1 MGSILRMAL
10 TSTETVAAVIPG
22 TSEITKNSLSVFER
36 EKKLLQNVILHLFCI

>member
-22 TSEITKNSLSVFER
+22 TSEITKNSLS